1 MFPVSRLAAF
11 AAATF
16 LLFGLTTVTLPALA
30 AEDAPAAAGES
41 DPALSTDENDPEKQ
55 PVDPVHVEK
64 MAAEV
69 RQVPLTED
77 MVQRFLD
84 SFAEIRGVAKKFPD
98 TRLPDS
104 VIDETPGSEFQHMA
118 QEKRDAMNAIAKAH
132 GFKDV
137 DDWSVVAS
145 SIAMSYAYGLQ
156 GKKPGEVAK
165 TISANI
171 SEIKE
176 DPKLSPEQKDA
187 QIAQLEDFGQKLGK
201 LEPLPENY
209 ALVEQMKDKIAPVM
223 NSE

>member
-1 MFPVSRLAAF
+1 MSRALRF
-11 AAATF
+11 AASAAVVI
-16 LLFGLTTVTLPALA
+16 LLGLALA
-30 AEDAPAAAGES
+30 PTVPANAEDNTPAASEES
-41 DPALSTDENDPEKQ
+41 DPALSHDENDPQKQ
-55 PVDPVHVEK
+55 PVDPVAVEK

-77 MVQRFLD
+77 MIKRFLD
-84 SFAEIRGVAKKFPD
+84 SFVEMRDTAKKFPA
-98 TRLPDS
+98 THLPDS
-104 VIDETPGSEFQHMA
+104 VINETPGSEFEHVQ
-118 QEKRDAMNAIAKAH
+118 QEKRDAMNAVAKAH

-137 DDWSVVAS
+137 DEWSVVAS
-145 SIAMSYAYGLQ
+145 TVAMSYAYGLQ

-165 TISANI
+165 TISANVA
-171 SEIKE
+171 EIKD
-176 DPKLSPEQKDA
+176 DPKLSPEQKQA